1 MPVSRFLSLLGIA
14 GLLSLGAWI
23 VVVQF
28 IDPEQTGGIGIGL
41 FYATLGCWLFTL
53 LTFSGLLGRVLLKR
67 LHKQT
72 VIAFHL
78 MLPTLRQALWCT
90 LIVLISL
97 VLASNE
103 LFSWLT
109 ASLLIVFFTLLE
121 GFLYSLQTRNP
132 SIPDPKPNEPTS
144 ATN

>member
-1 MPVSRFLSLLGIA
+1 MPVSRFLSFLGAA
-14 GLLSLGAWI
+14 GLLSLAAWVI
-23 VVVQF
+23 VILF
-28 IDPEQTGGIGIGL
+28 IDPEQSGAVGIAL
-41 FYATLGCWLFTL
+41 FYATLGCWVFTF
-53 LTFSGLLGRVLLKR
+53 LTFSGLIGRVVLKR

-90 LIVLISL
+90 LIVLLSL

-109 ASLLIVFFTLLE
+109 ASLLILFFTLLE
-121 GFLYSLQTRNP
+121 GFLYSIQTTS
-132 SIPDPKPNEPTS
+132 SITS
-144 ATN
+144 DTNTHELTVTTK